1 MTPVPTL
8 RLNLSAD
15 IIECNA
21 RERLISG
28 RIVPF
33 GDEVGRTSVGPVQFA
48 HDSITFAAPGDVKL
62 LLEHDNRQPVGRA
75 LSIETRP
82 DGMYAT
88 FSISRTTRGDDA
100 LVEAVDGLRTGLS
113 VGVEVKA
120 SKPVKGVL
128 VVSASTLREVSLV
141 ESPAFDSAQITDVA
155 ASQPDETEQTQP
167 STEGTDMSEQLIEAE
182 VTVPTVEASAPTPAP
197 VIQAAA
203 PIFTTPRI
211 AGMTS
216 GEYVGLS
223 VKAALGDY
231 DARALITAANDST
244 ATNTGL
250 TLPTHKQDFI
260 TATFSSRPMVDA
272 IGTTALMSEGM
283 SYTIPRMGTAPT
295 VATVAEAGA
304 TSATGM
310 TSDYITATVVKK
322 SGMNT
327 ISQELLERSA
337 PNFGDKLMQELR
349 KAYAKD
355 TDNYVIAQL
364 TAGGTLATVQA
375 ATIAGLQT
383 FISVE
388 GPAAYIGTGGDFA
401 TELVGSYAWW
411 SALIAAN
418 DGSGRPLFPN
428 LAPQNAPGQ
437 VSVGSTSAPVFG
449 TNFRVDHNIATA
461 GLIDESLFLLAPQAV
476 EIAESP
482 VTSLQVQVLTSGE
495 VQISLHGYIAATVL
509 KATGVRRFNIA

>member
-1 MTPVPTL
+1 MTPTPTL
-8 RLNLSAD
+8 HLKLSAD
-15 IIECNA
+15 IVECNPSQ
-21 RERLISG
+21 RLISG

-33 GDEVGRTSVGPVQFA
+33 GDTGNTPVGPVSFKP
-48 HDSITFAAPGDVKL
+48 DSITFGAPGDVKL

-75 LSIETRP
+75 VAIETRT

-100 LVEAVDGLRTGLS
+100 LVEAADGLRTGLS

-120 SKPVKGVL
+120 SKPVNGVL
-128 VVSASTLREVSLV
+128 VVASSRLREVSLV
-141 ESPAFDSAQITDVA
+141 ESPAFTAAQITDVA
-155 ASQPDETEQTQP
+155 ASQPDETEQAIP
-167 STEGTDMSEQLIEAE
+167 STEGTDMTDQV
-182 VTVPTVEASAPTPAP
+182 VTVEETAPAVEASSPAP
-197 VIQAAA
+197 VAVQASA
-203 PIFTTPRI
+203 PIFTNPRT
-211 AGMTS
+211 AGMS
-216 GEYVGLS
+216 SAEYVGLS
-223 VKAALGDY
+223 VKAALGDH
-231 DARALITAANDST
+231 DARILITAANDST
-244 ATNTGL
+244 TTNTGL
-250 TLPTHKQDFI
+250 TLPTHKADFI
-260 TATFSSRPMVDA
+260 TATFSSRPTIDA
-272 IGTTALMSEGM
+272 IGTVALMSEGM

-310 TSDYITATVVKK
+310 TSDYLTATVVKK

-327 ISQELLERSA
+327 VSQELLERSA
-337 PNFGDKLMQELR
+337 PNFGEKLLIELR
-349 KAYAKD
+349 KAYAKN
-355 TDNYVIAQL
+355 TDEYVIAAL
-364 TAGGTLATVQA
+364 TAGGTQA
-375 ATIAGLQT
+375 ATTAGTIAGLQS
-383 FISVE
+383 FIATE

-418 DGSGRPLFPN
+418 DSGGRPLFPN

-461 GLIDESLFLLAPQAV
+461 GLIDESAFLLAPAAV

-509 KATGVRRFNIA
+509 KASGVRRFNLT

>member
-8 RLNLSAD
+8 HLKLSAD
-15 IIECNA
+15 IVECNA
-21 RERLISG
+21 SQRLISG

-33 GDEVGRTSVGPVQFA
+33 GDTGNTSVGPVSFA
-48 HDSITFAAPGDVKL
+48 PDSITFGAPSDVKL

-75 LSIETRP
+75 IAIETRP

-100 LVEAVDGLRTGLS
+100 LVEAADGLRTGLS

-128 VVSASTLREVSLV
+128 EVSASTLREVSLV
-141 ESPAFDSAQITDVA
+141 ESPAFTNAQITDVA
-155 ASQPDETEQTQP
+155 ASQPDETAQENP
-167 STEGTDMSEQLIEAE
+167 STEGTEMADQ
-182 VTVPTVEASAPTPAP
+182 VTAVEETAPAVEASAPAP
-197 VIQAAA
+197 VVVQAAA
-203 PIFTTPRI
+203 PIFTSPRI
-211 AGMTS
+211 EGMTS

-231 DARALITAANDST
+231 DARTLIQAANDST
-244 ATNTGL
+244 STNTGL

-272 IGTTALMSEGM
+272 IGTTALAAEGM
-283 SYTIPRMGTAPT
+283 SYTIPRMLVAPT
-295 VATVAEAGA
+295 VATVAEAGN

-337 PNFGDKLMQELR
+337 PNFGDKLLVELR
-349 KAYAKD
+349 KAYAKN
-355 TDNYVIAQL
+355 TDEYVIAQL
-364 TAGGTLATVQA
+364 TAGGTQA
-375 ATIAGLQT
+375 ATAAGTIAGLQS
-383 FISVE
+383 FIAVE

-418 DGSGRPLFPN
+418 DGSNRPLFPN

-449 TNFRVDHNIATA
+449 TNFRVDHNIATS
-461 GLIDESLFLLAPQAV
+461 GLIDESCFLIAPSAV

-482 VTSLQVQVLTSGE
+482 VTSLQVNVLTTGE

-509 KATGVRRFNIA
+509 KATGIRRFNLT